1 MGEIKILPEL
11 RFPEFKYAQSL
22 VRFNKII
29 DSIVYGPRFNAK
41 DYDENGNVKTIRGTD
56 VNSNGEMKYE
66 QVPKA
71 RIEEK
76 TVEHHKLKDGD
87 LVMITTAD
95 CGLTGVFR
103 KQNMS
108 FITSAYGVRI
118 RLNNDGEPE
127 YLKYFFQTRHAKKE
141 VNSFIRKATVANLP
155 GSDIRKIKLNLP
167 NITEQQKIATFL
179 TSIDERIQLLEKK
192 KQGLEEYKKGV
203 MQKIFSQEIRFKDED
218 GKDFPDWEKKRLEEV
233 LNYEQPTKYLVADT
247 EYKDEYDIPVLT
259 AGKTFLLGFTNET
272 KGVFRDNLPTI
283 IFDDF
288 TTAFQFVDFPFKA
301 KSSAMKMLIPKTKE
315 TNMKFIF
322 EAMKTIKF
330 PLAEHKRYWISE
342 YQKEKISYPCID
354 EQQKIASFLSSIDES
369 IEQVAQQIEHS
380 KTYKKGLLQKMFV

>member
-1 MGEIKILPEL
+1 MDEKRLVPEL
-11 RFPEFKYAQSL
+11 RFPEFREEWIVRTIDHITSRVGDGIHGTPAYNENGSYYFVNGNNLENGEIVINDNTKKVTKEEKQKNDRPLNEQTILLSINGTIGNLAFYRGENIMLGKSAAYINVASKHEVKFVYNYLSTYKAQSFFKSQL
-22 VRFNKII
+22 TGSTIKNL
-29 DSIVYGPRFNAK
+29 SL
-41 DYDENGNVKTIRGTD
+41 KTIR
-56 VNSNGEMKYE
+56 
-66 QVPKA
+66 
-71 RIEEK
+71 
-76 TVEHHKLKDGD
+76 
-87 LVMITTAD
+87 
-95 CGLTGVFR
+95 
-103 KQNMS
+103 
-108 FITSAYGVRI
+108 
-118 RLNNDGEPE
+118 
-127 YLKYFFQTRHAKKE
+127 QTK
-141 VNSFIRKATVANLP
+141 INLP
-155 GSDIRKIKLNLP
+155 IDEK
-167 NITEQQKIATFL
+167 EQQKIATFL

-192 KQGLEEYKKGV
+192 KESLEDYKKGI
-203 MQKIFSQEIRFKDED
+203 MQKIFSQEIRFKDEK

-380 KTYKKGLLQKMFV
+380 KTYKKGILQKMFV

>member
-1 MGEIKILPEL
+1 MEERKILPEL

-179 TSIDERIQLLEKK
+179 TSVDQRIQLLEKK
-192 KQGLEEYKKGV
+192 KAKLEAYKKGI
-203 MQKIFSQEIRFKDED
+203 MQKIFSQEIRFKDEKGD
-218 GKDFPDWEKKRLEEV
+218 NFPDWEEKRLRDVCEKKSSNISANSLPKESGDFKI
-233 LNYEQPTKYLVADT
+233 YGAT
-247 EYKDEYDIPVLT
+247 
-259 AGKTFLLGFTNET
+259 GFL
-272 KGVFRDNLPTI
+272 RY
-283 IFDDF
+283 
-288 TTAFQFVDFPFKA
+288 VDFFREEAPYISIVKDGAGVGRILLCDA
-301 KSSAMKMLIPKTKE
+301 KSSVLGTLDILKPKGDNDINFLYSLLSNIRFDKYITGSTIPHIYFKDYSKEKMLVPILP
-315 TNMKFIF
+315 
-322 EAMKTIKF
+322 
-330 PLAEHKRYWISE
+330 
-342 YQKEKISYPCID
+342 
-354 EQQKIASFLSSIDES
+354 EQQKIAKFLSSIDKN
-369 IEQVAQQIEHS
+369 IAQITQQIEMS
-380 KTYKKGLLQKMFV
+380 KSFKKGLLQKMFV

>member
-1 MGEIKILPEL
+1 MDEKRLVPEL
-11 RFPEFKYAQSL
+11 RFPEFREEWIVRTIDHITSRVGDGIHGTPAYNENGSYYFVNGNNLENGEIVINDNTKKVTKEEKQKNDRPLNEQTILLSINGTIGNLAFYRGENIMLGKSAAYINVASKHEVKFVYNYLSTYKAQSFFKSQL
-22 VRFNKII
+22 TGSTIKNL
-29 DSIVYGPRFNAK
+29 SL
-41 DYDENGNVKTIRGTD
+41 KTIR
-56 VNSNGEMKYE
+56 
-66 QVPKA
+66 
-71 RIEEK
+71 
-76 TVEHHKLKDGD
+76 
-87 LVMITTAD
+87 
-95 CGLTGVFR
+95 
-103 KQNMS
+103 
-108 FITSAYGVRI
+108 
-118 RLNNDGEPE
+118 
-127 YLKYFFQTRHAKKE
+127 QTK
-141 VNSFIRKATVANLP
+141 INLP
-155 GSDIRKIKLNLP
+155 IDEK
-167 NITEQQKIATFL
+167 EQQKIATFL

-192 KQGLEEYKKGV
+192 KESLEDYKKGI
-203 MQKIFSQEIRFKDED
+203 MQKIFSQEIRFKDEK

-369 IEQVAQQIEHS
+369 IEQVTQQIEHS